1 MRTKSIKIIAILVL
15 TLILCISLFSL
26 VGCNKTLDPDEY
38 TLEEHIEFITQRV
51 QQRYMKKDEPYTSF
65 AVYPLY
71 DENDKYTHFLVEFE
85 PYGFLMIETHK
96 QETSHFE
103 YTSMYRRCDAYLCRD
118 GKFGWQRYR
127 YDGIEEQEI
136 IDGIKWEKGKVRFI
150 DKEVYLEVDEQGE
163 YVEYYKSPYAIAN
176 VLSQKLYFIN
186 SSPIIEENGKYIDLV
201 SMRAYAQEQCK
212 EMEAL
217 PCVKFFAGSILML

>member
-1 MRTKSIKIIAILVL
+1 MKTKCKKTIAILAL
-15 TLILCISLFSL
+15 SSILCISIFSL
-26 VGCNKTLDPDEY
+26 VGCNKTLNPDDY
-38 TLEEHIEFITQRV
+38 TLEDHIEFIAQRV
-51 QQRYMKKDEPYTSF
+51 QQRYMKEGTPYTSF

-96 QETSHFE
+96 QKISKFE

-118 GKFGWQRYR
+118 EKFGWQKYR
-127 YDGIEEQEI
+127 YDIEEQEI
-136 IDGIKWEKGKVRFI
+136 IDGIKWEKGKIKFL
-150 DKEVYLEVDEQGE
+150 DKEVYFEVNEQGE
-163 YVEYYKSPYAIAN
+163 CVEYYKSPYAVAN

-186 SSPIIEENGKYIDLV
+186 SSPIIEENGKFIDLV
-201 SMRAYAQEQCK
+201 SMRAYAQEQRN
-212 EMEAL
+212 EMEVL